1 MSEDPAP
8 PVAAPGPH
16 LLPPAHDWSAHLA
29 GARRALLLGNF
40 TVGCGV
46 MVIAGSMNDIVR
58 TLHVSPPVAGQ
69 LISIAAVVMAVG
81 APLAAGIV
89 AGWDR
94 RRLLSISLAWF
105 ALGHLLSALMPGFA
119 SLALVRTLTL
129 IGAAI
134 ITPQA
139 AAAIGIMAP
148 LEQRGR
154 SMTYIFMGWSL
165 ASVLGMPLGAWL
177 AETAGWRWALSAVGA
192 LGLVAAVAV
201 WRCLPDGVRAP
212 AMSLRAWRSIFS
224 HPVLMA
230 IVAVTGCSAAGQ
242 FSFFSYFAPY
252 AHERFGAG
260 GADIG
265 LIFGVFGVFGFI
277 GQWALSRNI
286 DRIGPTRAVAW
297 SLAPIALALLL
308 WPLAVNFTVMLL
320 LVVPWGLGTF
330 ASNSAQQARVA
341 IALPALA
348 PALVSL
354 NTSAIY
360 LGQAI
365 GAASGGVVI
374 AASGFDPLHWF
385 ALAWMV
391 AALALSLWAGRQ
403 KIGAVSH
410 G

>member
-1 MSEDPAP
+1 
-8 PVAAPGPH
+8 
-16 LLPPAHDWSAHLA
+16 
-29 GARRALLLGNF
+29 
-40 TVGCGV
+40 
-46 MVIAGSMNDIVR
+46 
-58 TLHVSPPVAGQ
+58 
-69 LISIAAVVMAVG
+69 MAVG
-81 APLAAGIV
+81 APLAAGVV

-94 RRLLSISLAWF
+94 RRLLALSLAWF
-105 ALGHLLSALMPGFA
+105 ALGHFLSALMPGFA
-119 SLALVRTLTL
+119 SLAVVRTLTL
-129 IGAAI
+129 ISAAI

-148 LEQRGR
+148 PEQRGR

-177 AETAGWRWALSAVGA
+177 AETAGWRWAFSAIGMLGGA
-192 LGLVAAVAV
+192 AALAV
-201 WRCLPDGVRAP
+201 WLKLPDGVRAP
-212 AMSLRAWRSIFS
+212 AMSLRAWRGIFS

-230 IVAVTGCSAAGQ
+230 IVAVTGFSAAGQ

-265 LIFGVFGVFGFI
+265 LLFGVFGVFGFI
-277 GQWALSRNI
+277 GQWVLGRHI

-308 WPLAVNFTVMLL
+308 WPLVNSFAVMML

-330 ASNSAQQARVA
+330 SSNSAQQARVA

-360 LGQAI
+360 LGQAV
-365 GAASGGVVI
+365 GAASGGAVI
-374 AASGFDPLHWF
+374 AASGFEPLHWI
-385 ALAWMV
+385 ALAWV
-391 AALALSLWAGRQ
+391 SAALALSLWAGRQ
-403 KIGAVSH
+403 PIRAVPH